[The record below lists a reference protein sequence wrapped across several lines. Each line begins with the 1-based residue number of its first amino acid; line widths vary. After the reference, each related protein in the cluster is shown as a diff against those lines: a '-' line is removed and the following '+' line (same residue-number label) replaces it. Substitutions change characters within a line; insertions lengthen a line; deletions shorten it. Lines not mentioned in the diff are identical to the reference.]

1 MITFLTYNFSAG
13 VVMNEVFNAFLQ
25 LSTDHAIGNENE
37 LIRLSNL
44 GLDVENIRLGPK
56 FRNHESTRCIGDY
69 TVKGGY
75 KEFDI
80 LR

>member
-1 MITFLTYNFSAG
+1 MILSNTIANKCLH
-13 VVMNEVFNAFLQ
+13 LQ
-25 LSTDHAIGNENE
+25 LSTDHTIGNENE

-44 GLDVENIRLGPK
+44 GLDVENIRRGPK
-56 FRNHESTRCIGDY
+56 FVNHESTRCIGDY